1 MIEFRTRLFLFFS
14 ILLQFASGTGDI
26 RVKHYAK
33 RFIILLIVFTSTHFC
48 TSLCKSLHIKMT
60 HNHVIVSLILLLP
73 LLVQI
78 SYSQP
83 TTNLCHPHDKNVLL
97 RIKNHFGNPSSL
109 SSWDTNTDCA
119 LWKGIRCNDQGHV
132 TVIIIN
138 TVEDIH
144 GPIPPF
150 LDQLPSLTELYFF
163 ELPNLSGPIP
173 SYIGKLTKLTHLTIT
188 TTNVSG
194 LIPEFLGQLTN
205 LDQLFLASNKLTGPV
220 PDFLGQF
227 KKLIYLDLSSNL
239 LTGTIPVA
247 LGKLTN
253 LEILMLSSN
262 KLSGKIPDFIG
273 KQLNNLLILALDF
286 NSLSGAIPA
295 SLSLLLKLQNLALAG
310 NQLTGPV
317 PKWLGRGNLSF
328 LYLSHNK
335 LTGDASFLFEK
346 TNTNILNLRVEYNL
360 LKFDF
365 TNVDLAPSLLGM
377 NISHNMIYGSL
388 PKRFGVLQPDEVDVI
403 RYNQLCGP
411 IPNGRRFKR
420 VNPNI
425 FAHNKCLCGGPFP
438 GCK

>member
-1 MIEFRTRLFLFFS
+1 
-14 ILLQFASGTGDI
+14 
-26 RVKHYAK
+26 
-33 RFIILLIVFTSTHFC
+33 
-48 TSLCKSLHIKMT
+48 MT
-60 HNHVIVSLILLLP
+60 HNNVIVSLLLFLLLF
-73 LLVQI
+73 VDI
-78 SYSQP
+78 SHSQP
-83 TTNLCHPHDKNVLL
+83 IPYLCHPHDKNVLL

-119 LWKGIRCNDQGHV
+119 LWKGIRCNDQTHV

-138 TVEDIH
+138 TAEDIH
-144 GPIPPF
+144 GTIPPF
-150 LDQLPSLTELYFF
+150 LDQLPSLTELYLF

-205 LDQLFLASNKLTGPV
+205 LEQLFLASNKLTGPV

-227 KKLIYLDLSSNL
+227 KKLINLDLSSNL

-286 NSLSGAIPA
+286 NSLSGTIPA

-365 TNVDLAPSLLGM
+365 TNVELAPSLLGM

-388 PKRFGVLQPDEVDVI
+388 PKRFGVLQPDEVDVS
-403 RYNQLCGP
+403 YNQLCGP